1 MFGMEVKTVIF
12 DRPGPENT
20 RKTLEIAREGM
31 EEYGAAKVIVAST
44 SGSTALQALEVIG
57 PEKLVVVSHA
67 YGFYKP
73 NEDEMDPEVREQ
85 LKANGVPVITA
96 AHTFAGLDRAIR
108 RKFNTFMTGDIVANV
123 LRTVCEG
130 FKVSFELACMACDAG
145 AVNMG
150 ELVITVAGTGEG
162 ADTAVLLKAANSH
175 FIFDTRIIAI
185 LAKPR

>member
-1 MFGMEVKTVIF
+1 MEVKTVLF
-12 DRPGPENT
+12 DHPGPENT
-20 RKTLEIAREGM
+20 DETLKIASEGIEIFHASR
-31 EEYGAAKVIVAST
+31 VIIAST
-44 SGSTALQALEVIG
+44 SGRTAEKAVEIIG

-73 NEDEMDPEVREQ
+73 NEDEMDVEIRKR
-85 LKANGVPVITA
+85 LSRLGVPVITA

-108 RKFNTFMTGDIVANV
+108 RKFNTFMTGDIVANM

-130 FKVSFELACMACDAG
+130 FKVSYELACMACDAG

-150 ELVITVAGTGEG
+150 DVVITVAGSGEG
-162 ADTAVLLKAANSH
+162 ADTAVVVKAANSH
-175 FIFDTRIIAI
+175 FIFDTGIIAI